1 MANFGSSL
9 AKFAGAGLLQY
20 GQFKYQEQLDALR
33 EANLAK
39 REQAR
44 MDQADR
50 HHKEGMAFQREQLA
64 AQGEKVD
71 KQLAMTERQIQAN
84 AAEANRRLDLMRQQ
98 IGNDQRQFEMGLEY
112 KRVDALD
119 GAFDAAQKKYEDTIS
134 LISRVE
140 LEAGQNP
147 DTPPDFGARVAQ
159 ARAAAKAEL
168 LNTHA
173 SLFDANPEMAKKT
186 RYWGG
191 ESYKG
196 WLEAKDAGA
205 KALTDSLLGGGTT
218 TPPPAAGTDKG
229 NSREDADI
237 NVKTGYSEDELA
249 LQRAQETPA
258 GLLARGVKGAAV
270 AVADV
275 AASST
280 RRFANAVAWPATQA
294 RIALTTPINQDAAA
308 LAQQIQAEADPVRR
322 QQMIAKLKQLQ
333 QQPAQQR
340 F

>member
-20 GQFKYQEQLDALR
+20 GQFKYQEQLDAMR

-39 REQAR
+39 REAAR
-44 MDQADR
+44 MAFEKEQRSEDRALRERERGEDRALRGKERAEDMQLTREQMAAQDAKWRAQFEQQDR
-50 HHKEGMAFQREQLA
+50 HFSE
-64 AQGEKVD
+64 
-71 KQLAMTERQIQAN
+71 T
-84 AAEANRRLDLMRQQ
+84 
-98 IGNDQRQFEMGLEY
+98 MGY
-112 KRVDALD
+112 KRVEDLN
-119 GAFDAAQKKYEDTIS
+119 GAFDAAQKKYEDTIAR
-134 LISRVE
+134 IGQIE
-140 LEAGQNP
+140 LEAGQSP
-147 DTPPDFGARVAQ
+147 DTPPDFAARVTQ
-159 ARAAAKAEL
+159 AKAIAKAEL
-168 LNTHA
+168 LSTHA
-173 SLFDANPEMAKKT
+173 SLFDANPEMAKRT

-191 ESYKG
+191 DSYKG

-205 KALTDSLLGGGTT
+205 KALTDSLLGGTTT
-218 TPPPAAGTDKG
+218 TPPPAAGGTDKG

-258 GLLARGVKGAAV
+258 GLLARGAKGAAG

-275 AASST
+275 AVSST
-280 RRFANAVAWPATQA
+280 RRFANAIAWPATQA

>member
-20 GQFKYQEQLDALR
+20 GQFKYQEQIDAMR

-39 REQAR
+39 REAAR
-44 MDQADR
+44 MAFEKEQRSEDR
-50 HHKEGMAFQREQLA
+50 ALRGQERKEDRELRGKERSEDMQLTREQMA
-64 AQGEKVD
+64 AQDAKWRAQFD
-71 KQLAMTERQIQAN
+71 
-84 AAEANRRLDLMRQQ
+84 QQ
-98 IGNDQRQFEMGLEY
+98 DRQFKETMGY
-112 KRVDALD
+112 KRVEELN
-119 GAFDAAQKKYEDTIS
+119 GAFDAAQKKYDDTIS
-134 LISRVE
+134 QISRVE

-191 ESYKG
+191 ESYSG

-205 KALTDSLLGGGTT
+205 KALTDSLLGGTT
-218 TPPPAAGTDKG
+218 TPPPPGGSADTG
-229 NSREDADI
+229 NSRGDGTEFSRSGAEYTRYDSRDRTAPTAI
-237 NVKTGYSEDELA
+237 
-249 LQRAQETPA
+249 
-258 GLLARGVKGAAV
+258 GLIP
-270 AVADV
+270 
-275 AASST
+275 T
-280 RRFANAVAWPATQA
+280 MMATQA
-294 RIALTTPINQDAAA
+294 NQATTQKAAPLPYFGGSKAELQALIDKSSG
-308 LAQQIQAEADPVRR
+308 AQRQTLMQIM
-322 QQMIAKLKQLQ
+322 QQK
-333 QQPAQQR
+333 

>member
-20 GQFKYQEQLDALR
+20 GQFKYQEQLDAMR

-50 HHKEGMAFQREQLA
+50 HHKEGMTFQREQLKQ
-64 AQGEKVD
+64 QGEKVD
-71 KQLAMTERQIQAN
+71 KQLAETERQIQAN
-84 AAEANRRLDLMRQQ
+84 AAEANRRLDLTER
-98 IGNDQRQFEMGLEY
+98 GLANDMDQFKVGLEY
-112 KRVDALD
+112 KRVEALD
-119 GAFDAAQKKYEDTIS
+119 GAFDAAQKKYDDTIS
-134 LISRVE
+134 QISRVE

-191 ESYKG
+191 ESYNG
-196 WLEAKDAGA
+196 WLEAKDASA

-218 TPPPAAGTDKG
+218 TPPPPSDSADTG
-229 NSREDADI
+229 NSRGDGTEVSRSGAEYTRYDSRDRTAPTAI
-237 NVKTGYSEDELA
+237 
-249 LQRAQETPA
+249 
-258 GLLARGVKGAAV
+258 GLIP
-270 AVADV
+270 
-275 AASST
+275 T
-280 RRFANAVAWPATQA
+280 MMATQA
-294 RIALTTPINQDAAA
+294 NPATTQKAASLPYFGGSKAELQALIDKSSG
-308 LAQQIQAEADPVRR
+308 AQRQTLMQIMR
-322 QQMIAKLKQLQ
+322 QK
-333 QQPAQQR
+333 